1 MLPSRPRRS
10 ALGLVPG
17 GVRGRRRLGVRGDV
31 RRRQTRASL
40 GAAGTAAQ
48 AEEVRVYNWSDYIDE
63 SLLAKFEDETGIDLI
78 YDVFD
83 SNEVLETKMLAGSSG
98 YDVVVPTGSFLQR
111 QIQAGVFQKLDYDK
125 LPNAVNLWDVIKERT
140 AKYDPGNEY
149 SINYMWGTTGL
160 GVNVEKVRQA
170 LGEDAPI
177 DSLDLIFKPEN
188 MEKLAS
194 CGVAFLDAPAEIIP
208 SALFYLGLDPNS
220 TNADDYP
227 KAQDLLMSV
236 RPHITYFH
244 SSKFITDLAN
254 GDICVAVGWSGDIL
268 QAAARADEAEN
279 GVEVKYVIPTEGA
292 AMWFDMMAIPK
303 DAKNVD
309 NAYAFMDYIL
319 RPEVIAEISNYVAYA
334 NGNQASKSMIDE
346 SVLTDPGVYPSD
358 ETLAKLFTLA
368 ELPANIE
375 RTRTRLWTRVK
386 SGQ

>member
-1 MLPSRPRRS
+1 MMKH
-10 ALGLVPG
+10 LGKTLLATATAV
-17 GVRGRRRLGVRGDV
+17 
-31 RRRQTRASL
+31 SIS
-40 GAAGTAAQ
+40 TAAT
-48 AEEVRVYNWSDYIDE
+48 AEEVVNVYNWSDYI
-63 SLLAKFEDETGIDLI
+63 AEDTLDNFQKETGIRPV

-83 SNEVLETKMLAGSSG
+83 SNEVLEAKLLSGSSG
-98 YDVVVPTGSFLQR
+98 FDIVVPSNQFLGK
-111 QIQAGVFQKLDYDK
+111 QIKAGAFLPLDRSK
-125 LPNAVNLWDVIKERT
+125 LPNWENLDPTLLRALET
-140 AKYDPGNEY
+140 NDPGNQY
-149 SINYMWGTTGL
+149 AFPYLWGTTGI
-160 GVNVEKVRQA
+160 GYNAEKVKA
-170 LGEDAPI
+170 VLGDDAPLN
-177 DSLDLIFKPEN
+177 SWDLVFKPEN

-208 SALFYLGLDPNS
+208 SALFYLGLNPNS
-220 TNADDYP
+220 TDAADYP
-227 KAQDLLMSV
+227 KAQELLMSV

-268 QAAARADEAEN
+268 QAAARAEEAEN
-279 GVEVKYVIPTEGA
+279 GVEVSYVIPKEGA

-319 RPEVIAEISNYVAYA
+319 RPEVIAGISNYVAYA
-334 NGNQASKSMIDE
+334 NGNAASKPMIDE

-375 RTRTRLWTRVK
+375 RTRTRVWTRVK

>member
-1 MLPSRPRRS
+1 MKH
-10 ALGLVPG
+10 LGKTL
-17 GVRGRRRLGVRGDV
+17 L
-31 RRRQTRASL
+31 A
-40 GAAGTAAQ
+40 TATAVSISTAVT
-48 AEEVRVYNWSDYIDE
+48 AEEVVNVYNWSDYI
-63 SLLAKFEDETGIDLI
+63 AEDTLDNFQKETGIRPI

-83 SNEVLETKMLAGSSG
+83 SNEVLEAKLLSGSSG
-98 YDVVVPTGSFLQR
+98 FDIVVPSNQFLGK
-111 QIQAGVFQKLDYDK
+111 QIKAGAFLPLDRSK
-125 LPNAVNLWDVIKERT
+125 LPNWENLDPTLLKALENN
-140 AKYDPGNEY
+140 DPGNQY
-149 SINYMWGTTGL
+149 AFPYLWGTTGI
-160 GVNVEKVRQA
+160 GYNEAKVKA
-170 LGEDAPI
+170 VLGEDAPVN
-177 DSLDLIFKPEN
+177 SWDLVFKPEN

-208 SALFYLGLDPNS
+208 SALFYLGLNPNS
-220 TNADDYP
+220 TDAADYP
-227 KAQDLLMSV
+227 KAQELLMSV

-268 QAAARADEAEN
+268 QAAARADEAES
-279 GVEVKYVIPTEGA
+279 GVEVKYVIPKEGA

-319 RPEVIAEISNYVAYA
+319 RPDVIAGISNYVAYA
-334 NGNQASKSMIDE
+334 NGNAASKPMVDE

-375 RTRTRLWTRVK
+375 RTRTRVWTRVK

>member
-1 MLPSRPRRS
+1 MMKH
-10 ALGLVPG
+10 LGKTL
-17 GVRGRRRLGVRGDV
+17 L
-31 RRRQTRASL
+31 A
-40 GAAGTAAQ
+40 TATAVSISTAVT
-48 AEEVRVYNWSDYIDE
+48 AEEVVNVYNWSDYI
-63 SLLAKFEDETGIDLI
+63 AEDTLDNFQKETGIRPI

-83 SNEVLETKMLAGSSG
+83 SNEVLEAKLLSGSSG
-98 YDVVVPTGSFLQR
+98 FDIVVPSNQFLGK
-111 QIQAGVFQKLDYDK
+111 QIKAGAFLPLDRSK
-125 LPNAVNLWDVIKERT
+125 LPNWENLDPTLLKALENN
-140 AKYDPGNEY
+140 DPGNQY
-149 SINYMWGTTGL
+149 AFPYLWGTTGI
-160 GVNVEKVRQA
+160 GYNEAKVKA
-170 LGEDAPI
+170 VLGEDAPVN
-177 DSLDLIFKPEN
+177 SWDLVFKPEN

-208 SALFYLGLDPNS
+208 SALFYLGLNPNS
-220 TNADDYP
+220 TDAADYP
-227 KAQDLLMSV
+227 KAQELLMSV

-268 QAAARADEAEN
+268 QAAARAEEAEN
-279 GVEVKYVIPTEGA
+279 GVEVKYVIPQEGA

-319 RPEVIAEISNYVAYA
+319 RPDVIAGISNYVAYA
-334 NGNQASKSMIDE
+334 NGNAASKPMVDE

-375 RTRTRLWTRVK
+375 RTRTRVWTRVK

>member
-1 MLPSRPRRS
+1 MRNLMLTTTATLALAAS
-10 ALGLVPG
+10 A
-17 GVRGRRRLGVRGDV
+17 
-31 RRRQTRASL
+31 AS
-40 GAAGTAAQ
+40 AQ
-48 AEEVRVYNWSDYIDE
+48 EVRVYNWSDYIDE
-63 SLLAKFEDETGIDLI
+63 ELLTKFEQETGLKLV

-83 SNEVLETKMLAGSSG
+83 SNEVLETKMLAGGSG
-98 YDVVVPTGSFLQR
+98 YDVVVPSGTFLQR
-111 QIQAGVFQKLDYDK
+111 QIQAGAFQKLDKSK
-125 LPNAVNLWDVIKERT
+125 LPNLKNMWDVVSERT
-140 AKYDPGNEY
+140 AQYDPGNAY
-149 SINYMWGTTGL
+149 SINYMWGTTGI
-160 GVNVEKVRQA
+160 GANVGKVKEV
-170 LGEDAPI
+170 LGEDAPL
-177 DSLDLIFKPEN
+177 DSLELVLNPEN
-188 MEKLAS
+188 MEKLS
-194 CGVAFLDAPAEIIP
+194 GCGVHFLDAPAEMIP
-208 SALFYLGLDPNS
+208 MALKYIGEDPNS
-220 TNADDYP
+220 HDPEVIAKVEP
-227 KAQDLLMSV
+227 VLMAV
-236 RPHITYFH
+236 RPYIQKFH
-244 SSKFITDLAN
+244 SSEYINALAN